1 MKSRELTQNNYLNK
15 SKYLL
20 LLVTVSSG
28 ETIPYSVNISA
39 PYFDQHS
46 FQINLYSKHFT
57 PILNNHK
64 KQKYLS
70 NSNTRFLI
78 NLFQLKQ
85 TYFILNNS
93 LITTLHKLKQS
104 KMFSTNFEAK
114 QISKLRCVFFNLYL
128 AKFTINFTSH
138 YEKQYVMK

>member
-39 PYFDQHS
+39 PNFDQHS

-57 PILNNHK
+57 PILK
-64 KQKYLS
+64 
-70 NSNTRFLI
+70 
-78 NLFQLKQ
+78 
-85 TYFILNNS
+85 
-93 LITTLHKLKQS
+93 
-104 KMFSTNFEAK
+104 
-114 QISKLRCVFFNLYL
+114 
-128 AKFTINFTSH
+128 
-138 YEKQYVMK
+138 